1 MREWKIQAV
10 FKQSGEALALEWD
23 PLVCSRL
30 QTLLGPMS
38 GEAYWMLV
46 DAGLTEV
53 RISSIVKAHPQ
64 SRIFD
69 DIGLAPFDG
78 DALAAFRACLRLPLL
93 RAAVVRF
100 GERAKL
106 WFLLSAAEQK
116 EASPPQSSEIVP
128 ARYLHNADFLNEL
141 AADFLAQKKPP
152 LRDLV
157 QERLKL
163 LIDILGDEIPG
174 SARGLM
180 VDEFYVGL
188 TREYTR
194 LMCEELLGGLADDS
208 PAALPPEPEQPP
220 AKVEKKISDFVPLD
234 PIEIR
239 IGRDLLSLV
248 DPKAAG
254 NGQLVLRIP
263 KVRQHVG
270 LALGLVVPGIR
281 FRDDLVLKPD
291 VYQILVRGR
300 KVASGRV
307 CVKKYLAIGPVEKL
321 ETLEGEFDADPTF
334 LQVAKW
340 IDPKLKVESDKLGCM
355 CFDPV
360 SVICTHL
367 TETLWR
373 QASQVLTFEG
383 ASYQLE
389 LHKNYEP
396 RLQAALEKRGVDEV
410 RIWQLLQELLRERVS
425 IRDLTTILQT
435 LLVHPEASLNES
447 LENVRRALAPQITQ
461 SLTEGALHLEVVLL
475 LDHQEQRLRTMEAST
490 LEEVAQEIVDA
501 LKQLTD
507 GGWGVV
513 FLVAPDLR
521 LTLRD
526 LLQPSLPLAT
536 FLATDQLLP
545 EVVLLPF
552 TTDTIPEVV
561 RSGSNQASTGWA
573 SPLQFVTRWLNNF
586 RQAILPDKQ
595 EEDAPKTPR
604 VRTPH
609 EEKKAV
615 PQPGSEPI

>member
-1 MREWKIQAV
+1 LREWKIQAV
-10 FKQSGEALALEWD
+10 FKQSGEALELAWD
-23 PLVCSRL
+23 PQVVSRL
-30 QTLLGPMS
+30 QRLLGPMS

-53 RISSIVKAHPQ
+53 RVNSLVKAHPE
-64 SRIFD
+64 SRKFD
-69 DIGLAPFDG
+69 DIGLATLDG
-78 DALAAFRACLRLPLL
+78 DALAAFRASLRLPLL
-93 RAAVVRF
+93 KASVVRF
-100 GERAKL
+100 GERAQL
-106 WFLLSAAEQK
+106 WFLLSCAEQK
-116 EASPPQSSEIVP
+116 EVNPPQPSEIVP
-128 ARYLHNADFLNEL
+128 AKYLHNADFLNEL
-141 AADFLAQKKPP
+141 AADFLAQRKQP

-163 LIDILGDEIPG
+163 LLDMLGDELPG
-174 SARGLM
+174 SARGLLI
-180 VDEFYVGL
+180 DEFYVGL

-194 LMCEELLGGLADDS
+194 LMCEELLEGLTEDAS
-208 PAALPPEPEQPP
+208 PAPPPEPEKPP
-220 AKVEKKISDFVPLD
+220 TKVEKKISDFVPLD
-234 PIEIR
+234 PIEVR
-239 IGRDLLSLV
+239 IGRDLLWLV
-248 DPKAAG
+248 DPKVSG
-254 NGQLVLRIP
+254 HGQLLSRIP
-263 KVRQHVG
+263 LVRQHVG
-270 LALGLVVPGIR
+270 VALGLVVPGIR

-307 CVKKYLAIGPVEKL
+307 CVKKYLTIGPVEKL
-321 ETLEGEFDADPTF
+321 EALEGEFDADPTF

-340 IDPKLKVESDKLGCM
+340 IDPGLQVESDKLGCM

-373 QASQVLTFEG
+373 QASQLLTFEG
-383 ASYQLE
+383 ASYQLS

-396 RLQAALEKRGVDEV
+396 RLHAALEKRGVDEV
-410 RIWQLLQELLRERVS
+410 KIWQLLQELLRERVS

-447 LENVRRALAPQITQ
+447 LETVRRALAPQITQ

-475 LDHQEQRLRTMEAST
+475 LDHQQQRLRTMEASA
-490 LEEVAQEIVDA
+490 LEEVTQEIVDA

-513 FLVAPDLR
+513 FLVEPDLR

-552 TTDTIPEVV
+552 TTDTVPEVV
-561 RSGSNQASTGWA
+561 RSASNEASTGWA

-586 RQAILPDKQ
+586 RHAILPEKQ
-595 EEDAPKTPR
+595 DEEGPRAPR
-604 VRTPH
+604 ARAH
-609 EEKKAV
+609 YEEKKSV
-615 PQPGSEPI
+615 PQAGSEPI

>member
-10 FKQSGEALALEWD
+10 FRQSGEALELEWD
-23 PLVCSRL
+23 PQVTHRL
-30 QTLLGPMS
+30 QSLLGPMS
-38 GEAYWMLV
+38 GEAYWMLL

-53 RISSIVKAHPQ
+53 RVCSIVKAHPE
-64 SRIFD
+64 SRTFD
-69 DIGLAPFDG
+69 DIGLTTLDG

-100 GERAKL
+100 GERAQL
-106 WFLLSAAEQK
+106 WFLLSCAEQK
-116 EASPPQSSEIVP
+116 EPGPPQPSEIVP
-128 ARYLHNADFLNEL
+128 AKYLHNADFLQQL
-141 AADFLAQKKPP
+141 AADFLAQKKQP
-152 LRDLV
+152 LRELV

-163 LIDILGDEIPG
+163 LLEILGDEMPG
-174 SARGLM
+174 SARGLL

-194 LMCEELLGGLADDS
+194 LMCEELLEGLTEDS
-208 PAALPPEPEQPP
+208 SPLPPPEPEKPP

-234 PIEIR
+234 PIEVR

-248 DPKAAG
+248 DPKVSG
-254 NGQLVLRIP
+254 NGQLLSRIP
-263 KVRQHVG
+263 LVRQHVG
-270 LALGLVVPGIR
+270 VALGLVVPGIR

-307 CVKKYLAIGPVEKL
+307 YLKKFLTIGPVEKL
-321 ETLEGEFDADPTF
+321 EMLEGEFDADPTF

-340 IDPKLKVESDKLGCM
+340 IEPSLKMESDKLGCM

-360 SVICTHL
+360 SVICTHI

-373 QASQVLTFEG
+373 QASQLLTFEG
-383 ASYQLE
+383 ASYQLS
-389 LHKNYEP
+389 LHRNHEP
-396 RLQAALEKRGVDEV
+396 RLHAALEKRGVDEV
-410 RIWQLLQELLRERVS
+410 KIWQLLQELLRERVS

-435 LLVHPEASLNES
+435 LLIHPEASLNDS
-447 LENVRRALAPQITQ
+447 LEKVRRALAPQITHA
-461 SLTEGALHLEVVLL
+461 LTEGALHLEVVLL
-475 LDHQEQRLRTMEAST
+475 LEHQEERLRSLEAGP
-490 LEEVAQEIVDA
+490 LEEVTREIVDA

-526 LLQPSLPLAT
+526 LLQPSLPLAR

-552 TTDTIPEVV
+552 TTDTVPEVV
-561 RSGSNQASTGWA
+561 HTSPHEKSTGWA
-573 SPLQFVTRWLNNF
+573 APLQLVTRWLNHF
-586 RQAILPDKQ
+586 RQAILPDKPD
-595 EEDAPKTPR
+595 EEGPKAAR
-604 VRTPH
+604 ARTPY
-609 EEKKAV
+609 EEKKSI
-615 PQPGSEPI
+615 PQAGSEPI